1 MNGDDRVPIHAVAIA
16 NATWTTFFSS
26 SLLFQKAIVL

>member
-16 NATWTTFFSS
+16 NATLTTFF
-26 SLLFQKAIVL
+26 LVVKAIVL